1 MYIVQYV
8 ITMLQ
13 LVNYNHAGRDINT
26 CVMGARY
33 KDTNVSISFA
43 HTFEITLA
51 EQLHYRQGAWI
62 CVSSLV

>member
-33 KDTNVSISFA
+33 KDTNVHSISFA
-43 HTFEITLA
+43 HTL
-51 EQLHYRQGAWI
+51 
-62 CVSSLV
+62 